1 MAKIYTSQRWWQF
14 PMIRITLAF
23 ITGLLLG
30 KFVVVPNGLIGTVFT
45 TSSLLWLFNGR
56 GRLFHFY
63 KRNWMTG
70 LSIQLLFICAGII
83 LYKRSIPAAT
93 PISNKVV
100 LLETPIKKANSY
112 QALATMHHTKLLIY
126 FTVNIPIDSLRE
138 GMEIQLFKKPAV
150 IESVTNPGGFDFK
163 QYAAAQHIFHQ
174 VYLTKKDYRIVGQLP
189 LPITGSLLQKARQYI
204 LHILHQYIKNNRE
217 RGVAEALLIGY
228 KVHLDKA
235 LMNAYS
241 NTGVIHIIAIS
252 GLHLGMIYSLLL
264 LLFKPI
270 RRLKQFSWIRTIC
283 ILFFLW
289 GFALL
294 TGAGASVLRAAVMFS
309 FLLLGEQQNR
319 PHHQMNSLAGSA
331 FCLLLFRPD
340 FLWDIGFQLSYA
352 AVLGM
357 LFFARPI
364 EKLIF
369 LKNKL
374 LQLGWQMCSI
384 TLGAQILTL
393 PLLLY
398 YFHSF
403 PNLFLIANW
412 IAIPVS
418 GLILYLLIGLLM
430 LAPFSIIASPL
441 GTCIDWLLLQMN
453 QLIEKTASLPFALTE
468 YIQISG
474 WQMLLIFAC
483 IIALYQWLLHK
494 SKLFFF
500 VAASMLLLIF
510 GIHTIDS
517 LHYRYQKKIII
528 YHSPKHSA
536 MDIMEGLGHQFLGDP
551 AVNFNPVLV
560 NQVVKP
566 SRSLYRTGKSI
577 FPVSIALQK
586 PFIISRNKVILVAG
600 PQLPF
605 PDLATVPTVDLIVI
619 TGSRPVPMKAI
630 AKYFPATLLV
640 FDSSTP
646 LWKIQKWKK
655 EAEHLHLRHYSI
667 PEKGAFEYNL

>member
-14 PMIRITLAF
+14 PMIRITLAL

-30 KFVVVPNGLIGTVFT
+30 KFVVVPNGLIVTVFT
-45 TSSLLWLFNGR
+45 ISSLLWLFNGR
-56 GRLFHFY
+56 SRLFHFF
-63 KRNWMTG
+63 KRQWMTG
-70 LSIQLLFICAGII
+70 LSVQLLFICAGII
-83 LYKRSIPAAT
+83 LHKQSIPAAT

-112 QALATMHHTKLLIY
+112 QALAAMHKTKLLIY
-126 FTVNIPIDSLRE
+126 FNVDIPLDSLNE
-138 GMEIQLFKKPAV
+138 GMEIQLFKKPTV
-150 IESVTNPGGFDFK
+150 IVSVTNPGGFDFK

-174 VYLTKKDYRIVGQLP
+174 VYLTKKDYRITSQHP
-189 LPITGSLLQKARQYI
+189 FSITSSLLQKARQYV
-204 LHILHQYIKNNRE
+204 LHTLYLYIKSNRE

-228 KVHLDKA
+228 KAHLDKT

-352 AVLGM
+352 AVLGI

-418 GLILYLLIGLLM
+418 GLILYLLIGLLL

-441 GTCIDWLLLQMN
+441 GTCIDWLLSQLN

-474 WQMLLIFAC
+474 WQMLLLFAC
-483 IIALYQWLLHK
+483 IISLYQWLLHT
-494 SKLFFF
+494 SKVFFF
-500 VAASMLLLIF
+500 IAASTLLFIV
-510 GIHTIDS
+510 GIHTIDT
-517 LHYRYQKKIII
+517 LHHRHQKKIII
-528 YHSPKHSA
+528 YHTPKHSA
-536 MDIMEGLGHQFLGDP
+536 IDIMEGLGHQFLGDS
-551 AVNFNPVLV
+551 AFNFNPVLV

-566 SRSLYRTGKSI
+566 GRTLYRTGKSI
-577 FPVSIALQK
+577 RPVSVALQK
-586 PFIISRNKVILVAG
+586 PFIISRNKVILIAG

-605 PDLATVPTVDLIVI
+605 PDLATVPIVDLIVI

-655 EAEHLHLRHYSI
+655 EAERLHLRHYSV